1 MPAYK
6 DKKTGLF
13 YVQFYYRDAR
23 GAKWNKTKKG
33 FQTELEALLWE
44 KNFKALKALGREN
57 VGDEEI
63 RTLARNLTEEQAG
76 AFLEESAGSPP
87 GLPTPRRRYGRQ
99 SMDRIARASTDER
112 RLVFEA
118 AAQRMALAP
127 AVVEKDFWVCYT
139 LDCLFH
145 RSGFAES
152 MVFKGGTSPS
162 KAFGLIERFSEDID
176 LILDWRLLGYG
187 EDEPWEPRSNSAQ
200 ERFKA
205 DSIERTNAFLVT
217 ACSR

>member
-23 GAKWNKTKKG
+23 GAKRHKTKKG

-44 KNFKALKALGREN
+44 KSFKVLKGSDARTWATRKSGRS
-57 VGDEEI
+57 
-63 RTLARNLTEEQAG
+63 RATSRKSRPAR
-76 AFLEESAGSPP
+76 SWKSRRGSPP
-87 GLPTPRRRYGRQ
+87 GLPTPRRGYGRQ

-145 RSGFAES
+145 RSGFA
-152 MVFKGGTSPS
+152 
-162 KAFGLIERFSEDID
+162 
-176 LILDWRLLGYG
+176 
-187 EDEPWEPRSNSAQ
+187 
-200 ERFKA
+200 
-205 DSIERTNAFLVT
+205 
-217 ACSR
+217 